1 MYIGEFVFLL
11 NGTPECHSALG
22 ELKKPSGQQILWKI
36 FFFSANISIS
46 LLRNNQY
53 FGLFELYIAEFVFLL
68 NRTPECH
75 SALG

>member
-46 LLRNNQY
+46 LLRNTI
-53 FGLFELYIAEFVFLL
+53 LI
-68 NRTPECH
+68 P
-75 SALG
+75 S